1 MVISYPCL
9 AECVLVSG
17 SDTKDVVVP
26 PFADS
31 VSEGDV
37 RWEKNVG
44 DSVSEDETV
53 CEIET
58 DKVTVF
64 LC

>member
-1 MVISYPCL
+1 MKLIGFT
-9 AECVLVSG
+9 G

-44 DSVSEDETV
+44 DAVSEDETV

-58 DKVTVF
+58 DKV
-64 LC
+64 